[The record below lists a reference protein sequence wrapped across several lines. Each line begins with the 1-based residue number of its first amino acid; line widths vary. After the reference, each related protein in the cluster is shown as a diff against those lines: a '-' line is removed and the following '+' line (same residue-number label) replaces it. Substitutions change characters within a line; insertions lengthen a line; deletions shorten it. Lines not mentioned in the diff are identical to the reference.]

1 MLPWIA
7 VVMEGRSSPIG
18 SRPAM
23 LFRSTAARGRIVVD
37 KVFPAEFR

>member
-7 VVMEGRSSPIG
+7 VVMEGQSSPIG

-23 LFRSTAARGRIVVD
+23 VFRYKSGSPSPMLSKKA
-37 KVFPAEFR
+37 